1 MKLFAYLSS
10 AEINQISS
18 TSQPFSL
25 INVPLEETIQILA
38 KKAFN
43 GNWFN
48 NIHNLNICEGDPNQA
63 AYNCN

>member
-38 KKAFN
+38 
-43 GNWFN
+43 
-48 NIHNLNICEGDPNQA
+48 
-63 AYNCN
+63 

>member
-48 NIHNLNICEGDPNQA
+48 NMHNLNISEGDPNQA